1 MFVQGMQGGGW
12 QDVAAMGGLG
22 WAPRATAAAMT
33 ARAEV
38 QTSTTV
44 EVVTEDGDRV
54 SISLEASRL
63 IEASVAGG
71 SAPGA
76 EMMAGQTS
84 MSSSLDVS
92 VSVEGTLDKEELLDL
107 KKLLLTAA
115 GAMRDAERG
124 DPAHA
129 VKRMARTATLDSL
142 ESFSYESVSSQ
153 VVELS
158 GAVIS
163 AVA

>member
-1 MFVQGMQGGGW
+1 MAAA
-12 QDVAAMGGLG
+12 VAA
-22 WAPRATAAAMT
+22 RD
-33 ARAEV
+33 EV
-38 QTSTTV
+38 QTSTAL

-63 IEASVAGG
+63 IEASVA
-71 SAPGA
+71 SARAPGA
-76 EMMAGQTS
+76 EIMAGQTS

-115 GAMRDAERG
+115 GAMRDVERG

-129 VKRMARTATLDSL
+129 AKRMARTASLDSL
-142 ESFSYESVSSQ
+142 ESFSYESACSRVT
-153 VVELS
+153 ELS
-158 GAVIS
+158 GAAIS